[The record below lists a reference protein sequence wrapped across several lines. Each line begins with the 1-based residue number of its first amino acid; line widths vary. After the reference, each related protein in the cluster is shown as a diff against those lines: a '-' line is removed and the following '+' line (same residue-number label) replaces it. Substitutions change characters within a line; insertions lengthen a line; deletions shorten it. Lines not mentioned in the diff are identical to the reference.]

1 MTSNDADVP
10 EESLS
15 ARVTKALNRARK
27 DRDRLRVTV
36 LGSTLSELRNRRIE
50 LGHDLDHDDEIA
62 VLSKAVKQR
71 REAADQMRRGDREE
85 LARRED
91 LEAEILRE
99 FLPPALDE
107 DQVRRMVRELLDRGI
122 TDQGPLMGQLMPRL
136 KGRFDGRD
144 ANRIVREELE
154 GS

>member
-1 MTSNDADVP
+1 MTPNDSDAPDDP
-10 EESLS
+10 LA
-15 ARVTKALNRARK
+15 ARITAALNRARK

-62 VLSKAVKQR
+62 VISKAVKQR
-71 REAADQMRRGDREE
+71 REAADQMREGGREE
-85 LARRED
+85 LARREE
-91 LEAEILRE
+91 LESGILRE

-107 DQVRRMVRELLDRGI
+107 DEVRRMVRELIESGI
-122 TDQGPLMGQLMPRL
+122 TDQGPLMGQLMPQL
-136 KGRFDGRD
+136 KGRFEGRE
-144 ANRIVREELE
+144 ANRIVREELQ